1 MCDFKKYQ
9 REQPPAI
16 AKFRRAVEHIIIL
29 NKLNKST
36 KSQFLDLLVNLQMK
50 IKIDKLE
57 NKKKRM
63 RKFNNNINNNG
74 APTSKGAPRNTNGS
88 ILIANGIDRRK
99 SHINTIA
106 MNANRLQLGQ
116 RKSILSTNI
125 DTHKKL
131 LAMNHLISSRD
142 RNTKFN
148 KTKT

>member
-63 RKFNNNINNNG
+63 RKFNPINNHNINNNNG
-74 APTSKGAPRNTNGS
+74 VPASKGGPIRITSNQSS
-88 ILIANGIDRRK
+88 ILNANGIQK
-99 SHINTIA
+99 A
-106 MNANRLQLGQ
+106 
-116 RKSILSTNI
+116 
-125 DTHKKL
+125 
-131 LAMNHLISSRD
+131 
-142 RNTKFN
+142 
-148 KTKT
+148 

>member
-63 RKFNNNINNNG
+63 RKFNHNSNKNG
-74 APTSKGAPRNTNGS
+74 APASKGGTSS
-88 ILIANGIDRRK
+88 ILNANGIDRRK

-116 RKSILSTNI
+116 RKSILSSNI
-125 DTHKKL
+125 DTHK
-131 LAMNHLISSRD
+131 
-142 RNTKFN
+142 
-148 KTKT
+148 